1 MSKVS
6 GGPSGKNGH
15 PLTPLLIILALL
27 WGGLL
32 LIRHPE
38 VLHLNWPRPPLRE
51 AKLKFPGRLDRARLE
66 ERVRE
71 PLARLSRPQPPLPSP
86 AIETPALAIIL
97 DDFGYRLGDFE
108 SVRELRLPVTLA
120 VLPNLPNS
128 RRIAELARAG
138 GYEVLLHLPMEP
150 RTDKNLEK
158 DTIRK
163 GATGKTVTEEVEKA
177 LDSIGAV
184 AGVNNHMGSL
194 ATTDREVMK
203 DVFSVLQERGLFFID
218 SVTTSGSV
226 AAEVGKEAGVR
237 VARRDVFLD
246 NENDPEYIK
255 GQLRLLIQK
264 ALRNGS
270 AIGIGHA
277 RPATFKAVQEIKPE
291 IEAAG
296 ITVVTASRLVVQP

>member
-97 DDFGYRLGDFE
+97 DDFGYRLGD
-108 SVRELRLPVTLA
+108 
-120 VLPNLPNS
+120 
-128 RRIAELARAG
+128 
-138 GYEVLLHLPMEP
+138 
-150 RTDKNLEK
+150 
-158 DTIRK
+158 
-163 GATGKTVTEEVEKA
+163 
-177 LDSIGAV
+177 
-184 AGVNNHMGSL
+184 
-194 ATTDREVMK
+194 
-203 DVFSVLQERGLFFID
+203 
-218 SVTTSGSV
+218 
-226 AAEVGKEAGVR
+226 
-237 VARRDVFLD
+237 
-246 NENDPEYIK
+246 
-255 GQLRLLIQK
+255 
-264 ALRNGS
+264 
-270 AIGIGHA
+270 
-277 RPATFKAVQEIKPE
+277 
-291 IEAAG
+291 
-296 ITVVTASRLVVQP
+296 